1 MPPGTRSPC
10 RVGMDA
16 QYKSDLV
23 SSALEIES
31 KDALMTFTVADAKR
45 RLAARGWTPW
55 LERKRAALAAK
66 AKAKQAKA
74 AELHG

>member
-1 MPPGTRSPC
+1 
-10 RVGMDA
+10 
-16 QYKSDLV
+16 
-23 SSALEIES
+23 
-31 KDALMTFTVADAKR
+31 MTFTVTDAKR

-66 AKAKQAKA
+66 AKQAKA